1 MSQHLCLRLHIC
13 TFDHGRTQQP
23 GLACVSCP
31 FFLTVPAQSLV
42 QPEGSPSGLHLLL
55 PSQSIPFSS
64 AGYVVVLWAAGGY
77 INTNAYV
84 VAPQCV
90 PSHLKASAAG
100 LMAMTSQLSHTAG
113 LLVAVVLAEVL
124 FGGIAVV

>member
-1 MSQHLCLRLHIC
+1 MGAQSNLGLPCFSAPDQCLRKASCNLWAVSQGCIC
-13 TFDHGRTQQP
+13 
-23 GLACVSCP
+23 SCP
-31 FFLTVPAQSLV
+31 H
-42 QPEGSPSGLHLLL
+42 EGFHP
-55 PSQSIPFSS
+55 PT
-64 AGYVVVLWAAGGY
+64 AGYVVALWAAGGY